1 MTRGKKHTYAGLDI
15 DFIGDGKEHI
25 LMLDY
30 LTKEVIN
37 NFGEDVSLLKS
48 NIHLCPLLLVT
59 SLLLDLH
66 ALPRCRHTI
75 GSGRGHT
82 IEFEFYLDGG
92 GDKEATE

>member
-1 MTRGKKHTYAGLDI
+1 
-15 DFIGDGKEHI
+15 
-25 LMLDY
+25 MLDY

-48 NIHLCPLLLVT
+48 NIVHLVCPLLLVT

-82 IEFEFYLDGG
+82 IEFYLNGG
-92 GDKEATE
+92 GDKEATEVESMGV

>member
-15 DFIGDGKEHI
+15 DFIGDGKELI

-48 NIHLCPLLLVT
+48 NIVHLVCPLLVT

-66 ALPRCRHTI
+66 ALPRCR
-75 GSGRGHT
+75 RQW
-82 IEFEFYLDGG
+82 
-92 GDKEATE
+92 